1 MVMRRLIRERR
12 SLLLQALPGR
22 GNPPSRNTKI
32 GCRVHNVPG
41 WVGLDTHGGVGID
54 FSGGVCTRCYIPFN
68 ADEGDTSGGSFDSPH
83 RDLVFMNLWA
93 DAQDL
98 TDTGAGVVVAS
109 KPEAK
114 GSGAK
119 VDKIYLK
126 GYGGPANYGDGRPA
140 LGRGAVLI
148 SYQND
153 FTIGDDVVVENYKRS
168 AVAVVG
174 SCDGG
179 EIGRVLAINGVAAGG
194 DGIIPVRCE
203 ATSGNNPLGV
213 KIYPPRRRGSIT
225 TLFETTGNA
234 WVQGGYYNSAA
245 LPSPPGTQFSQG
257 AQVMITNGD
266 KPVWWAGSNWRD
278 ATGAV
283 VP

>member
-1 MVMRRLIRERR
+1 
-12 SLLLQALPGR
+12 
-22 GNPPSRNTKI
+22 
-32 GCRVHNVPG
+32 
-41 WVGLDTHGGVGID
+41 
-54 FSGGVCTRCYIPFN
+54 
-68 ADEGDTSGGSFDSPH
+68 
-83 RDLVFMNLWA
+83 MNLWA

-98 TDTGAGVVVAS
+98 TDTGAGIVVAS

-153 FTIGDDVVVENYKRS
+153 FTIGDNVVVENYKRS